1 MRVINAALIGFGLAG
16 SVFHAPIINS
26 IEGINL
32 KTIFTTNS
40 EKKALIKDL
49 YSNTAV
55 TSDLKEIFHD
65 EDIQLVVV
73 AAPNTCHYNLAEEAI
88 LAGKNVVVDKP
99 FTLSSRD
106 ADKLIQLA
114 QENKVVLSVYQNRRW
129 DGDFKTVKKVVESG
143 MLGTL
148 VEFESHIDK
157 FRNYSKNNW
166 REEDAPGSGL
176 LYDLGPHMIDQ
187 TLTLFGLPSAVTAD
201 LRIQR
206 ECAKTIDNF
215 ELILHYEKLKVTLK
229 VGMLVKIPQPRYV
242 LQGELGSFVK
252 YGMDVQEEDL
262 TNGLTPFNKKNW
274 GQEPEEQYGR
284 ISAIVNGMDIN
295 GTVTSE
301 PGDYREYYKNLH
313 QAITGESD
321 LIVTPQQAANTIKI
335 IECAI
340 KSNEMKRTL
349 DLDGLYE
356 MKG

>member
-1 MRVINAALIGFGLAG
+1 MSVINAAVIGYGLAG

-26 IEGINL
+26 TEGINL
-32 KTIFTTNS
+32 KTIYTTNS
-40 EKKALIKDL
+40 NSKTMIMDL
-49 YSNTAV
+49 YPNTAV
-55 TSDLKEIFHD
+55 TSDVKEIFGD
-65 EDIQLVVV
+65 EEIQLVVV
-73 AAPNTCHYNLAEEAI
+73 AAPNECHYNLAEEAI

-99 FTLSSRD
+99 FTILSQD
-106 ADKLIQLA
+106 ADKLIELA
-114 QENKVVLSVYQNRRW
+114 QKKNVVLSVYQNRRW
-129 DGDFKTVKKVVESG
+129 DGDFKTLKKVVDSG

-148 VEFESHIDK
+148 AEFESHIDK

-166 REEDAPGSGL
+166 REDDAPGSGL

-187 TLTLFGLPSAVTAD
+187 VVALFGLPSAVTAD

-215 ELILHYEKLKVTLK
+215 ELILHYAKLKVTLK
-229 VGMLVKIPQPRYV
+229 VGMLVKIPSPRYI
-242 LQGELGSFVK
+242 LQGEHGSFMK

-262 TNGLTPFNKKNW
+262 TNGFTPLNKKNW

-284 ISAIVNGMDIN
+284 ISAIVNGVDLS
-295 GTVTSE
+295 GTVASE

-313 QAITGESD
+313 QVITQGSN

-335 IECAI
+335 IEHAI

-349 DLDGLYE
+349 DLNGLYE
-356 MKG
+356 I